1 MEWWWCFVGAGTCV
15 CFIVIATALFSRR
28 DARMSAHKITLYGT
42 EEKIVLWLGILAWLF
57 ISRGAFFGTFIW
69 LGFYLAT

>member
-1 MEWWWCFVGAGTCV
+1 
-15 CFIVIATALFSRR
+15 
-28 DARMSAHKITLYGT
+28 MSAHKITLYGT